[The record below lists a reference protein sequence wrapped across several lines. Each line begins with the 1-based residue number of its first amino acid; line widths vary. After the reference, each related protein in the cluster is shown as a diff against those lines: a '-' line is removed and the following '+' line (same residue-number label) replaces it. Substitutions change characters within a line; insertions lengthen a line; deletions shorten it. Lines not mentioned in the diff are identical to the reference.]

1 MVQIKKTWE
10 EVEFIAKRKGY
21 NSVYVSLSLNRHTK
35 KYKINTDN
43 QEMVSF
49 NDDSLVQSQMKL
61 ECLKECIKYIKQV
74 LINK

>member
-74 LINK
+74 LINQ